1 MCGGELGKTLDIH
14 GGGLDLVFPHHE
26 NEIAQ
31 SEGANGVQYAKYWMH
46 NGLLTMSSGQ
56 KMGKSL
62 GNVFNV
68 EDVLREYPAEA
79 LRLYYL
85 QSCYRSALP
94 WNVEALPEALCMTC
108 RLYEAREVAEAMGGQ
123 ENPEQV
129 ANDLGVDAQR
139 VLDLSANFEGLWLES
154 LDQNFNTAKGMA
166 ALFELVRAVN
176 RFANHKK
183 ARKRGGPVVAEALKC
198 FDLVSQSVGLLAQ
211 DVGSYMEEVKTKR
224 LAAMGVQRDEIEA
237 LLVARAE
244 ARASKDWAAADQIRD
259 TLQEKRIVVMD
270 RPEGVEW
277 RVRIGA

>member
-1 MCGGELGKTLDIH
+1 
-14 GGGLDLVFPHHE
+14 
-26 NEIAQ
+26 
-31 SEGANGVQYAKYWMH
+31 
-46 NGLLTMSSGQ
+46 
-56 KMGKSL
+56 
-62 GNVFNV
+62 
-68 EDVLREYPAEA
+68 
-79 LRLYYL
+79 
-85 QSCYRSALP
+85 
-94 WNVEALPEALCMTC
+94 MTC